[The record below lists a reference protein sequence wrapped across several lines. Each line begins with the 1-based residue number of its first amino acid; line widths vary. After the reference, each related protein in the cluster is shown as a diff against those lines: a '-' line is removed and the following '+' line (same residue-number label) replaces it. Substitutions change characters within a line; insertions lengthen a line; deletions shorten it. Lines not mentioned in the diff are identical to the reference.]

1 MIINSLTLKNFKSFD
16 FLKIHFA
23 DYGTYIIKGSNASG
37 KTNFLKALAFA
48 FCIELPYDQNNL
60 IKNNE
65 NNAFVNIELK
75 GSNNSK
81 IKKYL
86 TYSRSGNLISFIR
99 PKNTDISQMF
109 KTTDFFV
116 ILDAYE
122 KSKEEILQEL
132 SEDYKVYLLDNIL
145 TLFSKKECE
154 TLLYPKFREMKAQKK
169 TVFLT
174 STQRIDGFKNI
185 ELDKNE

>member
-1 MIINSLTLKNFKSFD
+1 M
-16 FLKIHFA
+16 
-23 DYGTYIIKGSNASG
+23 
-37 KTNFLKALAFA
+37 
-48 FCIELPYDQNNL
+48 
-60 IKNNE
+60 
-65 NNAFVNIELK
+65 
-75 GSNNSK
+75 
-81 IKKYL
+81 
-86 TYSRSGNLISFIR
+86 YSRSGNLISFIR